1 MSAIKRPVQIEEFV
15 VTLREVQDS
24 ELYSVKEQLKRSIEK
39 LEKTNNKLTKLIN
52 KEELNSE
59 SDDSDDELNAID
71 QNDEQLFKDII
82 AENQIVARNQQ
93 ERVEAVNN
101 ELSHRG
107 LPIEES
113 GVSSNSNKSTTTV
126 SASEK
131 LKERSG
137 IDTDNSAGDANA
149 PNSLLL

>member
-15 VTLREVQDS
+15 ITLREVQDS
-24 ELYSVKEQLKRSIEK
+24 ELYSVKQQLNKSIEK
-39 LEKTNNKLTKLIN
+39 LQKTNNKLTKLIN

-59 SDDSDDELNAID
+59 SDDSDDELNDID
-71 QNDEQLFKDII
+71 DNDEQLFKDII
-82 AENQIVARNQQ
+82 MENQIVARNQE
-93 ERVEAVNN
+93 ERIEAVNN

-107 LPIEES
+107 LPIEEDGAIGKS
-113 GVSSNSNKSTTTV
+113 DKSSATL

-137 IDTDNSAGDANA
+137 VDTDNSGGDANA
-149 PNSLLL
+149 PNSILL